1 LSPPREPHRLRW
13 RPESRSYGNGSLH
26 SSPGDSSC
34 GDPARVERRSS
45 RIAASSRAV
54 SRSLVTRLSICT
66 CRLSSAAK
74 PPRNRLARCGGY
86 ERPAAGKPTPTR
98 FAIRD
103 SRHSSRSQRAS
114 CGDSLDELLR
124 PGDKHARDFDR
135 PSASPLG
142 KPLRRRCVKSAPSR
156 RTVIPVPAPTRER
169 IGQGS
174 GGTVRPHDGAT
185 SLTGS
190 RIPVHQG

>member
-1 LSPPREPHRLRW
+1 MSPPREPHRLRW

-54 SRSLVTRLSICT
+54 SRSLVTRLSSCT
-66 CRLSSAAK
+66 CRLSFAAK
-74 PPRNRLARCGGY
+74 PPRNRFARCGGY

-98 FAIRD
+98 FAIRATAID
-103 SRHSSRSQRAS
+103 VNGPVAVILSTSFCGQVTSTPEISTGQARARSGSPFGGAVSR
-114 CGDSLDELLR
+114 
-124 PGDKHARDFDR
+124 ARQVE
-135 PSASPLG
+135 G
-142 KPLRRRCVKSAPSR
+142 
-156 RTVIPVPAPTRER
+156 TVIPVPAPTRER